1 MTCFKEKTPNC
12 AISFILGLDT
22 CVILDF
28 ALIFSIFVTG
38 QLTYAALTIPDITDA
53 NVNTPPTP
61 ISLHHVNLITGR
73 ERLIERSWLCHFLR
87 IAQSYM
93 LKWWTQHLYRKHKS
107 TGTKNVLNQI
117 TAGLRDYDARVQSF
131 NNLGFVHIQTWCW
144 WCAITTSEVIIIG
157 Y

>member
-93 LKWWTQHLYRKHKS
+93 LKMVDPTFVSKTQVNGHKKRIEPNN
-107 TGTKNVLNQI
+107 GWLM
-117 TAGLRDYDARVQSF
+117 RV
-131 NNLGFVHIQTWCW
+131 
-144 WCAITTSEVIIIG
+144 
-157 Y
+157 